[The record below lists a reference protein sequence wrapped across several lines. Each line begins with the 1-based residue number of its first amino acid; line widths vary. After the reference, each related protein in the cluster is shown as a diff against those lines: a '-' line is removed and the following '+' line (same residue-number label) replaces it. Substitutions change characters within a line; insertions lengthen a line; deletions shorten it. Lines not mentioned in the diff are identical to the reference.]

1 MKFGRIKAIGNVFTK
16 HQKKNNTMSLK
27 IEQRIIGN
35 QITEFE
41 PKIYSTGVH
50 LIPMKVELDGK
61 EKFVWVADEFKDDTF
76 FDGKNVSPKVLAN
89 KIEELFVE

>member
-1 MKFGRIKAIGNVFTK
+1 
-16 HQKKNNTMSLK
+16 MSLK

-61 EKFVWVADEFKDDTF
+61 EKFVWVADEFGDDTSLT
-76 FDGKNVSPKVLAN
+76 GKMFLQKFLQIKLKNCLLNNSKCLF
-89 KIEELFVE
+89 ELVKETSDHLG